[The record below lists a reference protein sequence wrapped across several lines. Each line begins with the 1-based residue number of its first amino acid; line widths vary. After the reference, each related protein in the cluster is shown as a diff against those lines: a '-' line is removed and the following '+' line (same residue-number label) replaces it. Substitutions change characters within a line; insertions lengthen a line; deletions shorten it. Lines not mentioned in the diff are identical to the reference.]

1 MVPDGPALRT
11 LYPRIQNVSTIL
23 TFEALRVEISVQSSN
38 SRSFG
43 LSFFRHN
50 WLRANTALGSEELG
64 VAFRAVDFIFLIR
77 GERLPD

>member
-1 MVPDGPALRT
+1 MVPDGPTLRT
-11 LYPRIQNVSTIL
+11 LLTRIEKVSTVL

-50 WLRANTALGSEELG
+50 WLRANTALGSKQPSIAG
-64 VAFRAVDFIFLIR
+64 RAVDLVLVIC
-77 GERLPD
+77 GERHPD